1 MMLIREGEGEGARDD
16 TTLDTRELA
25 DISQFWSR
33 SSSSSF
39 VGPLLMFSASM
50 CVHTCMYIFTYIST
64 HECVCVHECLSVR
77 NVCMVNIHVCGG
89 GE

>member
-39 VGPLLMFSASM
+39 VGPLLTFSTS
-50 CVHTCMYIFTYIST
+50 V
-64 HECVCVHECLSVR
+64 CVCVCIY
-77 NVCMVNIHVCGG
+77 VCMSA
-89 GE
+89 